1 MVTISGQV
9 DLTILCQKPPLLLQ
23 IRNQMQTNNAELR
36 WQDGQPVSQQFDD
49 VYFSRD
55 SGLAETHH
63 VFIHHNQLEQRWQN
77 LQSSHFTIAE
87 TGFGTGLNFL
97 CAWDLWL
104 KLAPANAHLHF
115 VSCEKHPLKADDLK
129 QALEFWP
136 SLKTPGSQLIEQYHS
151 LPSGMHRLV
160 FEQGRVVLTLLIGD
174 ASNMLSQLH
183 ASVDAWFLDGF
194 APAKNPDMWQ
204 PALYAQM
211 ARLSHQNTSFAT
223 FTSAGAVRRGLQEAG
238 FKVEKVAGFGSKRE
252 MLCGSFA
259 SGQTPELHTPAKAL
273 VIGGGIAG
281 CASSHA
287 LASRGW
293 QVTLIERHAGI
304 AAEASGNPAGML
316 YPRLAMQETVMSRL
330 ALSGFLYNMRLLKIL
345 GLAPGDYS
353 QCGLLQLAFDARE
366 AERCKAI
373 SNLGL
378 PTDIVQGLDANE
390 ASRIAGIPLTKNAL
404 YFPHAGWV
412 KPPAFCEAL
421 SRHPNLQLKL
431 SKQVIRIEKSLG
443 LWQAWDGETLL
454 DEAPVLILATAND
467 SLHFNQ
473 AAHLPLQP
481 VRGQISVAPASAF
494 SQQLKTVLC
503 TDGYIS
509 PAINGNHCMGA
520 TFSPDDTALDIRH
533 EDHLSNLK
541 MLGKMS
547 AGLQQGFKPE
557 DLRGR
562 AALRVATADYLP
574 LVGALMDADALRLNP
589 PRHYSKTPALPYLE
603 GLYINTGH
611 GSKGITQAAF
621 CAEILASAICGE
633 PLPADSKVVAALDPN
648 RFLLRKLGLKHMVK
662 GLTAPIDKQP
672 L

>member
-1 MVTISGQV
+1 MPETVPTTTNSPDTPSRPATIG
-9 DLTILCQKPPLLLQ
+9 
-23 IRNQMQTNNAELR
+23 
-36 WQDGQPVSQQFDD
+36 WQDGLPFSQQYDD

-63 VFIHHNQLEQRWQN
+63 VFIQHNRLEQRWRD
-77 LQSSHFTIAE
+77 LQGNHFTIAE

-97 CAWDLWL
+97 CAWQQWL
-104 KLAPANAHLHF
+104 QQAPSHARLHF
-115 VSCEKHPLKADDLK
+115 VSCEKHPLKANDLK
-129 QALEFWP
+129 QALELWP
-136 SLKTPGSQLIEQYHS
+136 SLKVPSSQLVAQYHS
-151 LPSGMHRLV
+151 LPSGMHRLI
-160 FEQGRVVLTLLIGD
+160 FEQGRIVLTLLIGD
-174 ASNMLSQLH
+174 ASDMLSQLH

-204 PALYAQM
+204 AALYAQV
-211 ARLSHQNTSFAT
+211 ARLSNRNTTFAT

-252 MLCGSFA
+252 MLCGSFG
-259 SGQTPELHTPAKAL
+259 SGPAPVSHTAAKAL

-293 QVTLIERHAGI
+293 QVTLIERHASI
-304 AAEASGNPAGML
+304 ASEASGNPAGML

-330 ALSGFLYNMRLLKIL
+330 ALGGFLYGMRLLNNL
-345 GLAPGDYS
+345 GLASENYN

-378 PTDIVQGLDANE
+378 PEGVVQWVEASE
-390 ASRIAGIPLTKNAL
+390 ASRIAGITLTKDAL
-404 YFPHAGWV
+404 YFPCAGWV
-412 KPPAFCEAL
+412 NPPAFCEAL
-421 SRHPNLQLKL
+421 SRHPNIKLKL
-431 SKQVIRIEKSLG
+431 SSEVIRIEKNHG

-454 DEAPVLILATAND
+454 DEAPVLIMAAANA
-467 SLHFNQ
+467 SLQFKQ
-473 AAHLPLQP
+473 AVHLPLQP
-481 VRGQISVAPASAF
+481 VRGQISIAPASEL

-533 EDHLSNLK
+533 EDHLANLK
-541 MLGKMS
+541 MLGRIS
-547 AGLQQGFKPE
+547 IELQQSFKSE

-574 LVGALMDADALRLNP
+574 LVGELMDADALRLTP

-621 CAEILASAICGE
+621 CADILASAICGE
-633 PLPADSKVVAALDPN
+633 PLPADSKLVAALDPN
-648 RFLLRKLGLKHMVK
+648 RFLLRKLGLKHLVS
-662 GLTAPIDKQP
+662 GLTSHATKQP